1 MADNQVVKK
10 DEKKNNNKLLIII
23 IILLAAIVA
32 LGAVA
37 LIILTEDERN
47 PAPAQVVDPV
57 ADHVSNGKIQYDN
70 AAIVLDE
77 DQLQKEVDELFQKVE
92 DGYISLSHK
101 NVAVS
106 NDGQHF
112 ECYILNNI
120 DNKYDMYFNIY
131 KDYEAQEQLLLTGLI
146 PPGSGIDHFTSE
158 IKLDPG
164 QYQALLVITQVED
177 DHETLHG
184 DQLFLALNLIVS

>member
-1 MADNQVVKK
+1 MAENQAVSK
-10 DEKKNNNKLLIII
+10 DEEKKKNNKFIIII
-23 IILLAAIVA
+23 IILIAAIVA
-32 LGAVA
+32 LAAAV
-37 LIILTEDERN
+37 LIILTEDERT
-47 PAPAQVVDPV
+47 PPPV
-57 ADHVSNGKIQYDN
+57 EPPVNHMVNGKIEYDN
-70 AAIVLDE
+70 AAIALDP

-106 NDGQHF
+106 SDGKHF

-131 KDYEAQEQLLLTGLI
+131 KDYDAKEQLLLTGLI

-158 IKLDPG
+158 IELETG

>member
-1 MADNQVVKK
+1 MADNQVVNK
-10 DEKKNNNKLLIII
+10 DEEKKKNNKFLIII
-23 IILLAAIVA
+23 IILIAAIVA
-32 LGAVA
+32 LSAVVF
-37 LIILTEDERN
+37 IILTEDERN
-47 PAPAQVVDPV
+47 PAQPN
-57 ADHVSNGKIQYDN
+57 VSTPNYMVNGKLEYDN

-101 NVAVS
+101 NIAVS